1 MKKKLFMLC
10 LCLVLVT
17 GCGKQIPKLK
27 NGEEAVVTINKKD
40 KISVD
45 SLYEEIKEK
54 YALETLISMID
65 KKILEDKYKKN
76 LDDANTYAESTMKS
90 LEDQYGDE
98 LEQMIAYYT
107 GHQSTESYKASLYLS
122 HLQGLAVDDYAKSQ
136 IKDKD
141 VKEYYKNEVIGD
153 IELSHIL
160 ITPEVKDGMTDEE
173 KTKAETA
180 AENKAKDLIS
190 ELKNAKDVKAKFAEL
205 AKKNSQDESTAKNG
219 GSLGYINYGTLSENY
234 DVLIDE
240 AVKLKNNSYSTTA
253 IKTSL
258 GYHIILRTNQKDKAK
273 LDDVKD
279 TIIDRLAKELSA
291 SDSTVAVKA
300 MQELRKEYN
309 VEIQDSELKE
319 QYANYIQNALS
330 QNQNN

>member
-1 MKKKLFMLC
+1 
-10 LCLVLVT
+10 
-17 GCGKQIPKLK
+17 
-27 NGEEAVVTINKKD
+27 
-40 KISVD
+40 
-45 SLYEEIKEK
+45 
-54 YALETLISMID
+54 
-65 KKILEDKYKKN
+65 
-76 LDDANTYAESTMKS
+76 MKS

-98 LEQMIAYYT
+98 LEQMRSYYT
-107 GHQSTESYKASLYLS
+107 GYQSVEAYKASLYLS

-141 VKEYYKNEVIGD
+141 IKAYYKDEVIGD

-160 ITPEVKDGMTDEE
+160 ITPEVKDGMTAEE
-173 KTKAETA
+173 QTKAETT
-180 AENKAKDLIS
+180 AENKAKDLIK

-234 DVLIDE
+234 DTLIDE
-240 AVKLKNNSYSTTA
+240 AVKLKNGAYSATA

-279 TIIDRLAKELSA
+279 TIIEKLAKELSA
-291 SDSTVAVKA
+291 NDSTVSVKA

-330 QNQNN
+330 QKQSN

>member
-1 MKKKLFMLC
+1 MKKKTLILC
-10 LCLVLVT
+10 LCLVLAT

-27 NGEEAVVTINKKD
+27 NGEEAVVTVNKE

-54 YALETLISMID
+54 YALETLISMVD

-76 LDDANTYAESTMKS
+76 LEDATTYAESTMKS

-107 GHQSTESYKASLYLS
+107 GYQSAEAYKASLYLS

-136 IKDKD
+136 IKDKNI
-141 VKEYYKNEVIGD
+141 KEYYKDEVIGD

-160 ITPEVKDGMTDEE
+160 ITPEVKDGMTAEE
-173 KTKAETA
+173 QTKAETT
-180 AENKAKDLIS
+180 AENKAKELIK

-234 DVLIDE
+234 DELIDE
-240 AVKLKNNSYSTTA
+240 AVKLKNGAYSATA

-279 TIIDRLAKELSA
+279 TIIEKLANELSA
-291 SDSTVAVKA
+291 NDSTVAVKA

-330 QNQNN
+330 QKQSN

>member
-27 NGEEAVVTINKKD
+27 NGEEAVVTVNKE

-45 SLYEEIKEK
+45 SLYEEMKEK

-76 LDDANTYAESTMKS
+76 LDDATTYAESTIKS
-90 LEDQYGDE
+90 LKDQYGDE
-98 LEQMIAYYT
+98 LEQMISYYT
-107 GHQSTESYKASLYLS
+107 GYQSVEAYKASLYLS
-122 HLQGLAVDDYAKSQ
+122 HLQGLAVDDYAKKQ

-141 VKEYYKNEVIGD
+141 IKAYYKDEVIGD
-153 IELSHIL
+153 IEISHIL
-160 ITPEVKDGMTDEE
+160 ITPDVKDTMTDTE
-173 KTKAETA
+173 KTKAENDA
-180 AENKAKDLIS
+180 KSKAENLIK
-190 ELKNAKDVKAKFAEL
+190 ELKNAKDVKAKFKEL
-205 AKKNSQDESTAKNG
+205 AKNNSQDESTSKNG

-234 DVLIDE
+234 DAIVNE
-240 AVKLKNNSYSTTA
+240 AIKLKNGAYSTTA
-253 IKTSL
+253 IKTAL

-279 TIIDRLAKELSA
+279 TIVEKLAKELSA
-291 SDSTVAVKA
+291 NDSTVAVKA

-309 VEIQDSELKE
+309 MEIQDSELKE
-319 QYANYIQNALS
+319 QYAKYIQSALS
-330 QNQNN
+330 QNQNNN

>member
-1 MKKKLFMLC
+1 MKKKTLLLC

-27 NGEEAVVTINKKD
+27 NGEEAVVTINKE

-54 YALETLISMID
+54 YALDTLISMID

-76 LDDANTYAESTMKS
+76 LDDANTYAESTIKS
-90 LEDQYGDE
+90 LEAQYGDQ
-98 LEQMIAYYT
+98 LEQTIAYYT
-107 GHQSTESYKASLYLS
+107 GYQSIEAYKASLYLS

-141 VKEYYKNEVIGD
+141 IKAYYKDEIIGD

-160 ITPEVKDGMTDEE
+160 ITPEVKDGMTADE
-173 KTKAETA
+173 KTKAETT
-180 AENKAKDLIS
+180 AENKAKDLIK

-205 AKKNSQDESTAKNG
+205 AKNNSQDESTAKNG

-234 DVLIDE
+234 DALIDE
-240 AVKLKNNSYSTTA
+240 AVKLKNGKYSTTA

-258 GYHIILRTNQKDKAK
+258 GYHIILRTNQKSKAK

-279 TIIDRLAKELSA
+279 TIIEKLAGELSA
-291 SDSTVAVKA
+291 NDSTVAVKA
-300 MQELRKEYN
+300 MQELRKKYN

-330 QNQNN
+330 QNQSN

>member
-1 MKKKLFMLC
+1 MKKKTLILC
-10 LCLVLVT
+10 LCLVLAT

-27 NGEEAVVTINKKD
+27 NGEEAVVTVNKE

-54 YALETLISMID
+54 YALETLISMVD

-76 LDDANTYAESTMKS
+76 LEDATTYAESTMKS

-98 LEQMIAYYT
+98 LEQMISYYT
-107 GHQSTESYKASLYLS
+107 GYQSVEAYKASLYLS

-141 VKEYYKNEVIGD
+141 IKAYYKDEVIGD

-160 ITPEVKDGMTDEE
+160 ITPEVKDGMTAEE
-173 KTKAETA
+173 QTKAETT
-180 AENKAKDLIS
+180 AENKAKDLIK

-234 DVLIDE
+234 DTLIDE
-240 AVKLKNNSYSTTA
+240 AVKLKNGAYSATA

-279 TIIDRLAKELSA
+279 TIIEKLAKELSA
-291 SDSTVAVKA
+291 NDSTVSVKA

-330 QNQNN
+330 QKQSN